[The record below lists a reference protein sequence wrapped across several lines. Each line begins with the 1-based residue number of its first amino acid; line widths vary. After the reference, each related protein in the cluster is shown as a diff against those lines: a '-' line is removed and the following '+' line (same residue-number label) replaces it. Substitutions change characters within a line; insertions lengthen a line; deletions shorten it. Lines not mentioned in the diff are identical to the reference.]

1 LPLPRLSKMP
11 LSDPQTIVDGAASQR
26 RRAAAWLAGVNVGV
40 AILLIILVWLVAQS
54 SRRAFEAQA
63 RTFAEGLAGVAQVN
77 IQSEFDRVDSVI
89 KVSVGEVEELLA
101 EPNRTTDAAINK
113 LLQRRFNLLA
123 GVEAIRLTDGA
134 GKVRWGTG
142 LPDGPPTDVADR
154 DYFLDGK
161 RQQTPST
168 FVSGPLKSRVSG
180 NWVVA
185 FFHPVRVNG
194 QFAGLLYVS
203 IAAHH
208 FREVFERY
216 ELEPHDAVTLR
227 RDDHRLVARFSPESQ
242 HQGEPG
248 DVAVSHEYQ
257 RALAAHPQTGTFI
270 SRAAVDGELR
280 TTAYKA
286 LKRWPF
292 IVLAGVNSER
302 FLQPWREQVMS
313 VVLLAVLTWLLV
325 CAGTLLLLRAN
336 RRVEQAMQRV
346 ADQGKRM
353 QALLRT
359 AGDGIHI
366 TDRLGNLVELSES
379 FADMLRSSREKL
391 LGRHISTWDVNQS
404 REVIDAWL
412 AKVRTG
418 DRQRVDVQH
427 RRDDGQIIDV
437 ELQLSIAEIA
447 GDRFVFASARD
458 VTEQRRLTREQTAM
472 LNSDLVG
479 IAKVANRAVVWCN
492 RAFERLLGYGPGE
505 LQDLAVRALYWDDA
519 DYQRIG
525 VEGYQALRERGQYR
539 TQLRMRRKSGE
550 AIWVDFGS
558 APLSAS
564 EILVMLVDITAT
576 RDAIDK
582 LVHAA
587 SHDPLTQLPNRVLLH
602 DRIDRALAVAK
613 RQEKKTAVCY
623 LDLDGFKAV
632 NDEHGHDA
640 GDELLRIIAGRL
652 QKAIRPSDTA
662 ARLGGDEFVLVLACV
677 DDEEWR
683 RVVDRV
689 VQLIGEPVQLAP
701 TKTVKVGVTVGVAL
715 ASCADAVTAQELIER
730 ADHVM
735 LDGKKAGK
743 GRVFQ

>member
-1 LPLPRLSKMP
+1 MP
-11 LSDPQTIVDGAASQR
+11 LSDPQVIVDGAAHRR
-26 RRAAAWLAGVNVGV
+26 RRAAFWLASVNVGV
-40 AILLIILVWLVAQS
+40 AVLLVILVWLVAQS

-89 KVSVGEVEELLA
+89 KVTAGEVEELLA
-101 EPNRTTDAAINK
+101 EPSRTMDAAINK
-113 LLQRRFNLLA
+113 LLERRFNLLA
-123 GVEAIRLTDGA
+123 GVEAFRLADGN

-142 LPDGPPTDVADR
+142 LPGGPPTDVADR

-161 RQQTPST
+161 RQETPST

-185 FFHPVRVNG
+185 FFRPVRVNG

-203 IAAHH
+203 ISAHH
-208 FREVFERY
+208 FREVFEQY
-216 ELEPHDAVTLR
+216 DLEPHDAVTLR

-242 HQGEPG
+242 SQGEPG
-248 DVAVSHEYQ
+248 DAKVSQEYKQAHAANHE
-257 RALAAHPQTGTFI
+257 TGTFV
-270 SRAAVDGELR
+270 SRVAVDGELR

-286 LKRWPF
+286 LKHWPF
-292 IVLAGVNSER
+292 VVLAGVNTER
-302 FLQPWREQVMS
+302 FLEPWREQVRS
-313 VVLLAVLTWLLV
+313 VVLLAALTWLLV
-325 CAGTLLLLRAN
+325 CAGTLLVLRAN
-336 RRVEQAMQRV
+336 RRVEHAMQKV

-366 TDRLGNLVELSES
+366 TNHLGNLVELSDS
-379 FADMLRSSREKL
+379 FAHMLKSSRDKL
-391 LGRHISTWDVNQS
+391 LGRHISTWDANQN
-404 REVIDAWL
+404 RDAIDAWL
-412 AKVRTG
+412 AKVKTG

-427 RRDDGQIIDV
+427 RRDDGGIVDV

-447 GDRFVFASARD
+447 GERFVFASSRD
-458 VTEQRRLTREQTAM
+458 VTEQRRLMREQTAM

-479 IAKVANRAVVWCN
+479 MAKVANRAISWRN
-492 RAFERLLGYGPGE
+492 RAVERILGYG
-505 LQDLAVRALYWDDA
+505 QDEMHDLPVRALYWDDA
-519 DYQRIG
+519 DYKRVGI
-525 VEGYQALRERGQYR
+525 EGYEALRERGQYR

-558 APLSAS
+558 VPLSGS
-564 EILVMLVDITAT
+564 EVLVMVVDITAT

-602 DRIDRALAVAK
+602 DRIDRALAAAT
-613 RQEKKTAVCY
+613 RQQKKTAVCY

-640 GDELLRIIAGRL
+640 GDQLLKTIANRL
-652 QKAIRPSDTA
+652 LSAVRPSDTA

-677 DDEEWR
+677 DDEDWR
-683 RVVDRV
+683 PVVDRV
-689 VQLIGEPVQLAP
+689 VQLIGEPVEVEP
-701 TKTVKVGVTVGVAL
+701 TRAVKVGVTVGVTL
-715 ASCADAVTAQELIER
+715 VSPEDAATAQELIDR

-735 LDGKKAGK
+735 LEGKRAGK
-743 GRVFQ
+743 GRVFR